1 MFDQTDV
8 PKKDNSYKIRKREI
22 IILHFT
28 WGNKKVL
35 QLLFFFV
42 FFFVCVKSKF
52 VSLCSEFRVVMSPII
67 FA

>member
-8 PKKDNSYKIRKREI
+8 PKKDNSYKIRKGEK

-35 QLLFFFV
+35 QLLLIFLFFYFFCVLNPILCLYARSFV
-42 FFFVCVKSKF
+42 F
-52 VSLCSEFRVVMSPII
+52 
-67 FA
+67 

>member
-42 FFFVCVKSKF
+42 CVKSKF